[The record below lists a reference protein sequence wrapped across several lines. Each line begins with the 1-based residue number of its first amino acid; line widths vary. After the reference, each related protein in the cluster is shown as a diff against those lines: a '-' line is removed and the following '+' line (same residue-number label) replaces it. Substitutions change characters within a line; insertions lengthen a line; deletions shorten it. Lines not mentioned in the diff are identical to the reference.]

1 MLNLTKEER
10 RVILFVLAL
19 ALAGMG
25 IQVLMKR
32 IPGARKE
39 LYLRNLGKID
49 LNSCRAELLE
59 TIPGIGKT
67 SSRRIIEYRERNAG
81 FTDLDELANIKG
93 FKKKLIPQM
102 KDYVYIE

>member
-10 RVILFVLAL
+10 MVILFVLAL
-19 ALAGMG
+19 WMTGMG
-25 IQVLMKR
+25 IQALVKR

-39 LYLRNLGKID
+39 TYLRNLGKIN

-67 SSRRIIEYRERNAG
+67 SSHRIIEYREHNDG
-81 FTDLDELANIKG
+81 FSDLDELANIKG
-93 FKKKLIPQM
+93 LKKKLVPQM